1 MKNSYMNNEKCSGV
15 EILYNLSFFRS
26 QFQIS
31 HSQLLFFNSQ
41 FSILNLYQNLVMN
54 SITILSRSD
63 SLGIPEFL

>member
-15 EILYNLSFFRS
+15 EMLYNLSFFRS

-41 FSILNLYQNLVMN
+41 FSILN
-54 SITILSRSD
+54 
-63 SLGIPEFL
+63 